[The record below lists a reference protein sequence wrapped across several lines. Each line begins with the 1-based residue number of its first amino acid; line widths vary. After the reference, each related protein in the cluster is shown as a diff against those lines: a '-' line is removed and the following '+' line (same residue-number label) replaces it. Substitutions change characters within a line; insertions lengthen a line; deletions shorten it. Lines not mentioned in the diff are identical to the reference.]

1 LISTPLSSLSE
12 LGKSAAIYTRSRA
25 ARQQPEAIQIPG
37 SAGSKADPQ
46 AAPGKA
52 YSAGEQQYLKALT
65 SRAPEGHVI
74 LLDIRT
80 QSMSF

>member
-1 LISTPLSSLSE
+1 MFDSAKMIDSTPLSSLSE

-25 ARQQPEAIQIPG
+25 PRQQPEAVQIPG

-52 YSAGEQQYLKALT
+52 
-65 SRAPEGHVI
+65 
-74 LLDIRT
+74 
-80 QSMSF
+80 